1 LTEECGCT
9 QKKSAAWLQRALKE
23 EFAYVLL
30 CLGEEEEALGVCE
43 ELLGRDGGNVAALK
57 YKADA
62 LVSLDRA
69 PGVMSN

>member
-1 LTEECGCT
+1 
-9 QKKSAAWLQRALKE
+9 
-23 EFAYVLL
+23 VLL

-69 PGVMSN
+69 PGFMSN